1 MAATVRVQSQ
11 IWVRKLAVP
20 WLLCGVRRYAS
31 SNFKAAD
38 LQLKMTQEPHKKP
51 DASKPLV
58 FGKTFT
64 DHMLMVEWDERQGW
78 GRPRIQPFQHLK
90 LHPACSALHY
100 SQQLFEGLK
109 AFRARDRSVRLFRPW
124 LNMDRML
131 RSAVRLSLP
140 GGAARVHPPARGS
153 GQGLGPG
160 LERCQ
165 PLRAACA
172 PRERALARCRQ
183 SLESPPLRHSLS
195 RGHVLLWRYLETC
208 VPPGGSS
215 VHPGLGGR
223 GRRLQGGREL
233 RAHSVRAAGGQ
244 QEGLR
249 PGALAVRARS
259 PAHRGG
265 QHEHLHLLDPRGW
278 GAGTGDPP
286 GGWCHPARSGQ
297 TESAGPGSD
306 LGRVPGGGAQGHHA
320 GGNAG
325 AGGASPPGGLWLWHR
340 LPGVPCAQHPVP
352 GQAPPHSHHGARTR
366 ACPPLP
372 EGAELNPVRS
382 PRPQV
387 DAPGVTLQAV
397 PACPRIPP
405 RPRSTQ
411 SPAPT
416 QHLVPVPDPPPHG

>member
-140 GGAARVHPPARGS
+140 SFDRAELLECIRRLVEVDKDWVPDWSGASLYVRPVLLGNEPSLGVGS
-153 GQGLGPG
+153 PS
-160 LERCQ
+160 
-165 PLRAACA
+165 
-172 PRERALARCRQ
+172 RALLYVILCPVGTYFSGDILRPV
-183 SLESPPLRHSLS
+183 SLLADPAFTRA
-195 RGHVLLWRYLETC
+195 W
-208 VPPGGSS
+208 
-215 VHPGLGGR
+215 
-223 GRRLQGGREL
+223 EL